1 MARSSAPLA
10 DPSADAAAMLRRL
23 GFAIL
28 FFAIPLGALLTRR
41 AVVVLAPVAVV
52 LLVLA
57 WALDGGARNARERL
71 LDTLV
76 SPGGLAGSILLFW
89 TALSLVWTPFV
100 PEASE
105 RLLNIIGMI
114 AMAVV
119 GYLAVP
125 ERMRS
130 ANLYLLPVGVGLS
143 ALTGMILAWRGS
155 SLDPDGQNL
164 ERGMIVLVLFV
175 WPAVAW
181 LHSRGRNLEALAL
194 AVMVAIAALLT
205 ADSPALPGLAV
216 GAVVFALTTFNQSAG
231 ARITASLMA
240 GLLLLGP
247 VVPFILKPLAKFG
260 LGAGSAA
267 GASLDVWRRI
277 VLNEPLRLLTGHGLE
292 TALRGRIFG
301 LVPPAAPSTFLFE
314 VWYELGLVGA
324 VAGAVLLYRAALAA
338 GRQRPTLG
346 PGILAAFATAFA
358 LACLG
363 IGTALVWWFTALVV
377 VMLIFVAVE
386 RGQFRTTRPK
396 AILRRAA

>member
-1 MARSSAPLA
+1 MVRSSAPLA

-114 AMAVV
+114 AMAVL
-119 GYLAVP
+119 GYLALP

-143 ALTGMILAWRGS
+143 ALAGMILAWRGS

-181 LHSRGRNLEALAL
+181 LHSRGRNIEALAL

-205 ADSPALPGLAV
+205 ADSPALPGLAM

-247 VVPFILKPLAKFG
+247 MVPFILKPLAKFG